1 MAPMRRSFTGARL
14 VSLAALALGL
24 LLPVV
29 AAAAPSAADKA
40 SARELGKDAEAA
52 LAQKDY
58 AAAADK
64 YAKAEA
70 LFHAPTL
77 LLGLARAQ
85 VGLGRLVDAQETY
98 QRLVNETLPP
108 NAPKLFTDAV
118 QAAKTEVG
126 AIAGRI
132 SWITVNVTGV
142 DAPSVTIDGAAI
154 PAAALGVRRAID
166 PGSHEIVVSVQGAV
180 AKRVS
185 VVLGEGQSQTV
196 PLAVEP
202 PPKADV
208 PPSGSGP
215 AKPPEPPPRPRSS
228 SPGPWII
235 GGIGLAALVAGGVT
249 GGLTLQKKSAV
260 TSDGCVDSL
269 NGGGPACPTQA
280 GLDDAGA
287 GRTLGLVTTISLSV
301 GGAALAAGAIWLG
314 VSRSNQSTAR
324 FGVVP
329 SASGATWRM
338 EATW

>member
-1 MAPMRRSFTGARL
+1 MAPKRRSFTGARL
-14 VSLAALALGL
+14 VSFAALALGL

-40 SARELGKDAEAA
+40 SARELGKEAEAA
-52 LAQKDY
+52 MAQKDY
-58 AAAADK
+58 ATAADK

-108 NAPKLFTDAV
+108 DAPKFFTDAV

-132 SWITVNVTGV
+132 SWITVKVTGV

-166 PGSHEIVVSVQGAV
+166 PGNHEIVVSVQGAV

-196 PLAVEP
+196 PVAVEP

-208 PPSGSGP
+208 PPSVSVP
-215 AKPPEPPPRPRSS
+215 AKPPESPPPP
-228 SPGPWII
+228 PTAGPWII

-260 TSDGCVDSL
+260 SSDGCVDSF

-280 GLDDAGA
+280 GINDAGA
-287 GRTLGLVTTISLSV
+287 GRTLGLVTTVSLSV

-314 VSRSNQSTAR
+314 VSRSNKSTAR

-329 SASGATWRM
+329 TASGATWRM
-338 EATW
+338 EAKW